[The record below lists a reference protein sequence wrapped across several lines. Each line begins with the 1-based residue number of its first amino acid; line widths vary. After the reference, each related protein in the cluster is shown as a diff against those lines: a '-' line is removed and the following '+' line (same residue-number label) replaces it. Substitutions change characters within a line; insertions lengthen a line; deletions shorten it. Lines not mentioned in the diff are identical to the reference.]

1 MKIAIVTL
9 EGFNELDSFVALAI
23 LNRAK
28 ADGVHAEIVG
38 TGDTVT
44 SMNGVSVSVQRPLSF
59 AQEADAVT
67 KLFAAGLLPQA
78 FALKRLGYSDDDIAE
93 IRTARRAE
101 ALDVAGINFAQL
113 VTGGAA

>member
-59 AQEADAVT
+59 AQEADAVCW
-67 KLFAAGLLPQA
+67 AAA
-78 FALKRLGYSDDDIAE
+78 FIHE
-93 IRTARRAE
+93 ITSMIR
-101 ALDVAGINFAQL
+101 IS
-113 VTGGAA
+113 

>member
-59 AQEADAVT
+59 AQEADA
-67 KLFAAGLLPQA
+67 A
-78 FALKRLGYSDDDIAE
+78 FIHAITSM
-93 IRTARRAE
+93 IRTSWSSCRLIRP
-101 ALDVAGINFAQL
+101 GN
-113 VTGGAA
+113 